1 MGNTLK
7 AVIIDEKENRIN
19 QIKSF
24 LPDYIDFGVASY
36 GDAAKAEIIGSN
48 DGKKCNVVIMYG
60 DDIKGHSVYMFDW
73 LKNSGAVPGI
83 EYIPVVVITKDEFS
97 DRSLEILEIG
107 DCFFY
112 EGEIEDDDFY
122 SVVMEA
128 IDSFDDELIE
138 DDSLIAE
145 VKNPEKIMGMS
156 YVLPADS
163 LVPQRAMVLSDD
175 EMIKGIQSSIE
186 TGKKE
191 TIELREILTQTYEE
205 AKENGEELSWAPKTK
220 EERSTPKV
228 ITFNEP
234 EEPLEVRKK
243 KYLHAGVASDNEYI
257 KQSDDDDELYI
268 RATLNDIHAFNDKT
282 RIVNLVAEL
291 SRDIDNMQQQVNPMA
306 QGGVYGAQGMGMQM
320 MNNQMSQNIIR
331 NATSNGPKKILVIDP
346 DEQTVGAVKSIV
358 GDTCVV
364 ENVDSPM
371 KAIDYFISGYAD
383 LVVIEYNLKS
393 MTALQVIQ
401 SIKMQAGGQHV
412 KIIVT
417 LSTDEMQ
424 YYQTVAASPHI
435 SGIVGKPIMRNQLET
450 LIQSI
455 IR

>member
-1 MGNTLK
+1 MGNILK

-220 EERSTPKV
+220 EERSIPKV

-257 KQSDDDDELYI
+257 KQSDDDELYI
-268 RATLNDIHAFNDKT
+268 KATLNDIHAFNDKT

-291 SRDIDNMQQQVNPMA
+291 SRDIANMQQQVNPMA

-393 MTALQVIQ
+393 MTALQVVQ

-417 LSTDEMQ
+417 LSADEMQ

-435 SGIVGKPIMRNQLET
+435 SGIVGKPIMKNQLET